1 MKRIVFYLI
10 LFVSPIFMNAQ
21 TANELLDQVSAKVQS
36 YDNIVIDFKYSLSNK
51 AENLAQETRGDVSLS
66 GNKYMLNLMGATQLF
81 DGAKLH
87 VIIPEDEEINISD
100 ANPESSLTPS
110 KMLTFYKKGYKATM
124 DIEQNVSG
132 RKIQYVKLVP
142 TTASNEIKH
151 ILLGIDKESKH
162 IYRQVLSQHNGTE
175 ITITVNKFKT
185 NQPLSSTLFS
195 FDKSKYP
202 NFYINRLD

>member
-1 MKRIVFYLI
+1 MRKIVFYLA
-10 LFVSPIFMNAQ
+10 LFVSPILMNAQ
-21 TANELLDQVSAKVQS
+21 SANELLDQVSAKVQS
-36 YDNIVIDFKYSLSNK
+36 YNNIVIDFKYALSNK
-51 AENLAQETRGDVSLS
+51 AENLAQETRGDVSLE

-81 DGAKLH
+81 DGSKLH

-124 DIEQNVSG
+124 DIEQNVNG

-142 TTASNEIKH
+142 TTASNEIKY

-175 ITITVNKFKT
+175 ITITVNQFKT

-202 NFYINRLD
+202 NYYINRLD